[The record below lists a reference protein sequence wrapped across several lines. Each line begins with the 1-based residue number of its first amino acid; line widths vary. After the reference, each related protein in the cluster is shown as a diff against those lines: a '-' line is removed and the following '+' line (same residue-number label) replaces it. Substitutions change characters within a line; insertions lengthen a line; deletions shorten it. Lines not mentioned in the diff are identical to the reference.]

1 MNLELLASLPVSIQS
16 QQMVLPSRF
25 LGAFAK
31 HRRAQTHIAA
41 LSEAIQSYDA
51 THPWEPEQSA
61 DLGEGMVRIRIKEL
75 PPADIS
81 LILGDVVHNLRAS
94 LDYATCSLV
103 EFGNDGADLSRT
115 QFPFGTRETPLSKKE
130 RENASLG
137 NIFPHALTMIEE
149 ARRCGDPWLDVLRL
163 LSNQDKHR
171 LLLTTVFRQFPMKV
185 AIDRENNIAEIVPD
199 HSNINVWLRPIS
211 DGDVIPMPSILH
223 FKQGVVVEEAEAP
236 YAITVINEINR
247 VVGLALRLMATA
259 VDIPEPKKA
268 TARS

>member
-1 MNLELLASLPVSIQS
+1 M
-16 QQMVLPSRF
+16 
-25 LGAFAK
+25 
-31 HRRAQTHIAA
+31 AA
-41 LSEAIQSYDA
+41 LSEAIQAYDA

-61 DLGEGMVRIRIKEL
+61 DLNEGMVRIRIKEL
-75 PPADIS
+75 PPADIG

-115 QFPFGTRETPLSKKE
+115 QFPFGKRGTPLSKKE
-130 RENASLG
+130 REKASLG
-137 NIFPHALTMIEE
+137 NILPHAFAMIEE

-185 AIDRENNIAEIVPD
+185 AIDQENNVADIVPD
-199 HSNINVWLRPIS
+199 DSNISIWFRPIS
-211 DGDVIPMPSILH
+211 DGDVIPMPSILN
-223 FKQGVVVEEAEAP
+223 FRQGIVVEEAEAP

-259 VDIPEPKKA
+259 VDMPDPKEA
-268 TARS
+268 AAGG